1 VTGSLLTG
9 LSKLGTSVGDRIY
22 GDHYRGKGKDM
33 SDVSAEFRR
42 VQSAYEQPTLTLI
55 SRPSSA
61 AITAI
66 FRIMFSTENPTV
78 PTARMHDQV
87 DALLADLRRNDFPGV
102 PTTNGRD
109 ACQRWMRDGWLTRIP
124 DGAGEEVYSLT
135 SSALDGLRTVE
146 RLTKDRSISLSS
158 HLISGLIRHL
168 RDFSATV
175 TPDRD
180 AYLDAQRAERDRIEA
195 EIKRVRDGGELLD
208 ATDDDIIQGFTELQ
222 RFLEELPSDFSRVA
236 ESYREFES
244 RAIAG
249 FRTEPV
255 SSGEAVR
262 RYLTHAQELAT
273 SSAAGRG
280 FEGAL
285 QLLRDPELLDQVNRY
300 LETLLADDRA
310 AALLRPEERQ
320 QIRNTVTLIRDGL
333 ARVLEQRSKVSR
345 SLHDYITSHDVERDH
360 ELAAT
365 LRELEAEVHT
375 WIKTAGP
382 RAKAPAELLHG
393 KLELAH
399 LRTKMYDPA
408 NDQPPPPLPDLPAPD
423 AGAGYSLADLRARGG
438 PSHEALR
445 DELGGMLADGAVSSL
460 ADMFHLLPDDL
471 RRPVEVLGVLPL
483 ARRHGLEPTG
493 ESERYETV
501 RPDGTRRLLSV
512 PRYAHTSPDASSDTA
527 PDPGPVA
534 STNDTPAPT
543 ETHSDDH

>member
-1 VTGSLLTG
+1 
-9 LSKLGTSVGDRIY
+9 
-22 GDHYRGKGKDM
+22 M

-61 AITAI
+61 AVIAI
-66 FRIMFSTENPTV
+66 FRSMFTTENPTV

-87 DALLADLRRNDFPGV
+87 DSLLADLRRSEFPHV
-102 PTTNGRD
+102 PTTNGRE
-109 ACQRWMRDGWLTRIP
+109 ACQRWMRDGWLTRLA
-124 DGAGEEVYSLT
+124 DSTGEEVYSLT

-168 RDFSATV
+168 RDFSASV
-175 TPDRD
+175 TPDVG
-180 AYLDAQRAERDRIEA
+180 AYLEAQFAESARIQA
-195 EIKRVRDGGELLD
+195 EIDRVKDGGALVE
-208 ATDDDIIQGFTELQ
+208 ASDDDIIQGFTELQ
-222 RFLEELPSDFSRVA
+222 RFLGELPSDFSRVA

-285 QLLRDPELLDQVNRY
+285 QLLRDPELLDQVHRY
-300 LETLLADDRA
+300 IETLLADERA

-333 ARVLEQRSKVSR
+333 ARVLEQRSKVSH

-365 LRELEAEVHT
+365 LRELEAEAHT
-375 WIKTAGP
+375 WMQTAGP
-382 RAKAPAELLHG
+382 RTKAPVELLSG

-408 NDQPPPPLPDLPAPD
+408 NDQPPPPLTD
-423 AGAGYSLADLRARGG
+423 AAIPQTGAEYSLAELRARGG
-438 PSHEALR
+438 PSHAALR
-445 DELGGMLADGAVSSL
+445 EELGSVLAGGEVASL
-460 ADMFHLLPDDL
+460 AEVFHLLPDDL

-483 ARRHGLEPTG
+483 ARRNGLEPTG
-493 ESERYETV
+493 ETERYETV
-501 RPDGTRRLLSV
+501 RPDGTRRYLDV
-512 PRYAHTSPDASSDTA
+512 PRYARDSTSLTVSETTSE
-527 PDPGPVA
+527 
-534 STNDTPAPT
+534 TP
-543 ETHSDDH
+543 ETTTHDQ